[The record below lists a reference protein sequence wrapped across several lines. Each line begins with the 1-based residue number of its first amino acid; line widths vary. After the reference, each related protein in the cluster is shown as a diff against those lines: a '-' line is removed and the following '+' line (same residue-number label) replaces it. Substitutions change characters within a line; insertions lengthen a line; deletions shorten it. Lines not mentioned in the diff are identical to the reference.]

1 MVVAKLRNIEM
12 PGTLLPR
19 LPARKKTMAKPT
31 DKKKLEI
38 REAGGGPQLK
48 HNPFAALSGASAPDA
63 APADPPPAA
72 EKPAPEPKSRG
83 RLILRREKK
92 HRGGKTVVIIAGLRA
107 SAHLAESEIEKL
119 AQHLKQQ
126 LGCGGAVERVANDT
140 EIVIQGDQ
148 PARIAEL
155 LRAKSFRVDGVT
167 S

>member
-1 MVVAKLRNIEM
+1 
-12 PGTLLPR
+12 
-19 LPARKKTMAKPT
+19 MAKKNKIAVP
-31 DKKKLEI
+31 D
-38 REAGGGPQLK
+38 AGQGPALK
-48 HNPFAALSGASAPDA
+48 HNPFGALSVVSAPAALTPAVAPEA
-63 APADPPPAA
+63 QATPAA
-72 EKPAPEPKSRG
+72 AEPTAKSRG
-83 RLILRREKK
+83 RLVLRREKK
-92 HRGGKTVVIIAGLRA
+92 QRGGKTVVIIAGLRA
-107 SAHLAESEIEKL
+107 NAHLAESEIDKL

>member
-1 MVVAKLRNIEM
+1 
-12 PGTLLPR
+12 
-19 LPARKKTMAKPT
+19 MA
-31 DKKKLEI
+31 DKKSKIAVPAVGE
-38 REAGGGPQLK
+38 GPALK
-48 HNPFAALSGASAPDA
+48 HNPFGALGAVSAPA
-63 APADPPPAA
+63 GPPPVAPPEAPAA
-72 EKPAPEPKSRG
+72 KSRG
-83 RLILRREKK
+83 RLVLRREKK
-92 HRGGKTVVIIAGLRA
+92 QRGGKTVVVIAGLRTN
-107 SAHLAESEIEKL
+107 AHLAESEIDKL

>member
-1 MVVAKLRNIEM
+1 
-12 PGTLLPR
+12 
-19 LPARKKTMAKPT
+19 MAKPS
-31 DKKKLEI
+31 DKKKIAVHGTGQES
-38 REAGGGPQLK
+38 QLK
-48 HNPFAALSGASAPDA
+48 HNPFGALGGVA
-63 APADPPPAA
+63 APRAEAPSQESEAPPVTA
-72 EKPAPEPKSRG
+72 APEPKSRG

-92 HRGGKTVVIIAGLRA
+92 HRGGKTVVIVAGLRS

-126 LGCGGAVERVANDT
+126 LGCGGAVERVTNDT

-155 LRAKSFRVDGVT
+155 LRAQRFRVDGVT